1 MVYVTTVAFKLSDR
15 QYITRGKPRRSLSGI
30 QNRLRGGS
38 RATTRPLPVHN
49 TPMKTYTGLYPQ
61 ICTFPALHRAFL
73 LCKKGK
79 RDKDYVTE
87 FERNLEQ
94 NLISLREEL
103 TSERWQPG
111 KYSRFFVED
120 PKRRLINAPPF
131 RDRVVHHAVSTLL
144 IRIWDPTFPFGSFAC
159 RAGKGTHAAAD
170 RMQQFMRRYPTGSGY
185 VLQLDVKSYF
195 ASIDHEILIGLV
207 AKRIRDRR
215 FMRLIR
221 QIVESYEDSPGVGI
235 PLGNLTSQVFANI
248 YLHELD
254 MFAKHDLRIKH
265 YIRYMDDVA
274 LVHEDKRQLW
284 EWRDAIG
291 EFLDR
296 TLKLRL
302 HQKKQV
308 LTPIDCGIDYL
319 GYIVYRDHR
328 RVRSRNVHR
337 IYRNIKRMEAGTFDR
352 DPRASIASWIGY
364 AQHADTYGLNCQI
377 AERHPFLRVAF
388 DPVEAL

>member
-1 MVYVTTVAFKLSDR
+1 M
-15 QYITRGKPRRSLSGI
+15 
-30 QNRLRGGS
+30 
-38 RATTRPLPVHN
+38 
-49 TPMKTYTGLYPQ
+49 
-61 ICTFPALHRAFL
+61 

-284 EWRDAIG
+284 EWRDAI
-291 EFLDR
+291 EAFLADH
-296 TLKLRL
+296 LRL
-302 HQKKQV
+302 QLHQVKQT
-308 LTPIDCGIDYL
+308 LTPVDCGVKYL
-319 GYIVYRDHR
+319 GYRVYRDHIK
-328 RVRSRNVHR
+328 VLSRNVQR
-337 IYRNIKRMEAGTFDR
+337 AYKRLEQMEAGTFDGDAR
-352 DPRASIASWIGY
+352 SSIASWIGY
-364 AQHADTYGLNCQI
+364 TKHADCHGLNCQI

-388 DPVEAL
+388 DPVEVTE

>member
-1 MVYVTTVAFKLSDR
+1 MQIRT
-15 QYITRGKPRRSLSGI
+15 
-30 QNRLRGGS
+30 
-38 RATTRPLPVHN
+38 LPVH
-49 TPMKTYTGLYPQ
+49 TDRMKTYTDLYPQ
-61 ICTFPALHRAFL
+61 ICTFPALYRAYL
-73 LCKKGK
+73 LCKRGK

-87 FERNLEQ
+87 FERDLEQ
-94 NLISLREEL
+94 NLLSLREEL
-103 TSERWQPG
+103 AADQWQPG
-111 KYSRFFVED
+111 QYSRFFVED
-120 PKRRLINAPPF
+120 PKRRLINAPEF
-131 RDRVVHHAVSTLL
+131 RDRVVHHAVSALL
-144 IRIWDPTFPFGSFAC
+144 IQIWDPMFPYDSFAC
-159 RAGKGTHAAAD
+159 RVGKGTHAAVD
-170 RMQQFMRRYPTGSGY
+170 RMQQFMRRYPVGSGY

-195 ASIDHEILIGLV
+195 ASIDHEVLIGLV

-215 FMRLIR
+215 FMHVIR
-221 QIVESYEDSPGVGI
+221 QIVKSYEDEPDVGI

-254 MFAKHDLRIKH
+254 MFAKHDPRIKH

-274 LVHEDKRQLW
+274 LVHTDPQQLW
-284 EWRDAIG
+284 SWRDAIG
-291 EFLDR
+291 EFLDW

>member
-1 MVYVTTVAFKLSDR
+1 
-15 QYITRGKPRRSLSGI
+15 
-30 QNRLRGGS
+30 
-38 RATTRPLPVHN
+38 
-49 TPMKTYTGLYPQ
+49 MKSYTGLYEQ
-61 ICTFPALHRAFL
+61 ICTFPALYRAYQ
-73 LCKKGK
+73 LCRRGK
-79 RDKDYVTE
+79 REREYAIE
-87 FERNLEQ
+87 FEQNREHNLFA
-94 NLISLREEL
+94 LRDEL
-103 TSERWQPG
+103 VEGRWRPG

-131 RDRVVHHAVSTLL
+131 RDRIVHHAVSTLL

-159 RAGKGTHAAAD
+159 RVGKGTHAATD
-170 RMQQFMRRYPTGSGY
+170 RLQQFMRRYPAGSGY

-221 QIVESYEDSPGVGI
+221 QIVKSYGDGPDVGI

-284 EWRDAIG
+284 EWRDEIEA
-291 EFLDR
+291 FLSDR
-296 TLKLRL
+296 LRLRL
-302 HQKKQV
+302 HRKKQV
-308 LTPIDCGIDYL
+308 LAPVDCGVKYL
-319 GYIVYRDHR
+319 GYWIYRDHIRVLARNVR
-328 RVRSRNVHR
+328 RV
-337 IYRNIKRMEAGTFDR
+337 YRRLRQMEAGTFKGDA
-352 DPRASIASWIGY
+352 RASISSWVGY
-364 AQHADTYGLNCQI
+364 AKHADTHGLNCQI

-388 DPVEAL
+388 EPIEAR